1 MKIYAFYQSVPNA
14 VQADEFGC
22 ANWWKTSW
30 EHSGWSTVM
39 LNKSHAQGSSMY
51 NKLQQK
57 LAAAMNASQALTAR
71 SGWFHSRFTR
81 WCALHAAGG
90 GWMSDYDVLNI
101 ALTPLEAKKQIG
113 DKTLVVNEGPAYLFY
128 ASAEHCTAALKKML
142 SEDLTENG
150 VMRNEIDILGASVM
164 PESITQLVKH
174 FGGIDKKPD
183 AMRDAYQVL
192 SW

>member
-1 MKIYAFYQSVPNA
+1 
-14 VQADEFGC
+14 
-22 ANWWKTSW
+22 
-30 EHSGWSTVM
+30 M

-101 ALTPLEAKKQIG
+101 SLNPAEAKRQLG
-113 DKTLVVNEGPAYLFY
+113 NTTLAVNEGPGFLFY
-128 ASAEHCTAALKKML
+128 ASPEHCTAALKKML
-142 SEDLTENG
+142 SEDLHNNG
-150 VMRNEIDILGASVM
+150 TVRNESDILGASLL
-164 PESITQLVKH
+164 PENITKLVKH
-174 FGGIDKKPD
+174 FGGSAEKVN
-183 AMRDAYQVL
+183 AMRDAYQLLL
-192 SW
+192 S

>member
-30 EHSGWSTVM
+30 EKAGWSPVM
-39 LNKSHAQGSSMY
+39 LNKSHAQGSSLY

-57 LAAAMNASQALTAR
+57 LAETINSSQPLVAR
-71 SGWFHSRFTR
+71 SGWVHSRFTR

-90 GWMSDYDVLNI
+90 GWMSDYDVLNLG
-101 ALTPLEAKKQIG
+101 LTPQQAGSLT
-113 DKTLVVNEGPAYLFY
+113 KTTLLVNEGPAFLFY
-128 ASAEHCTAALKKML
+128 ASGEHCASTIRKML
-142 SEDLTENG
+142 SEDLTDG
-150 VMRNEIDILGASVM
+150 DKLRNECDVLSAALIPKNVM
-164 PESITQLVKH
+164 DLVGH

-183 AMRDAYQVL
+183 AMRDAYQAL
-192 SW
+192 S

>member
-1 MKIYAFYQSVPNA
+1 MKIYSFYQSAPGS

-30 EHSGWSTVM
+30 ENAGWSAVM
-39 LNKSHAQGSSMY
+39 LNRSHAQGSSLY

-57 LAAAMNASQALTAR
+57 LAAAMNESQALTAR

-101 ALTPLEAKKQIG
+101 SLKPPAGVRLLGST
-113 DKTLVVNEGPAYLFY
+113 TLAVNEGPGYLFY
-128 ASAEHCTAALKKML
+128 ASPEHCAAALRKML
-142 SEDLTENG
+142 SEDLHENG
-150 VMRNEIDILGASVM
+150 IVRNESDILGASLL

-174 FGGIDKKPD
+174 FGGVTKKVD
-183 AMRDAYQVL
+183 AMRDAYQL
-192 SW
+192 LFS